1 MYVKS
6 GVCHIGISD
15 HSLVYAIRK
24 LCVSRKDPRIIRSR
38 QFRDFNANSFRYDL
52 SLAPWHIIEEYE
64 NDPNLA
70 WDAWKTIFLQISD
83 IYAPKRSR
91 KIRNKHSP
99 WLTPELKKLM
109 FERDRLKRIA
119 SKHDTEHNWSK
130 YRSARNNVN
139 RCIQDAKVAYYHNYF
154 RNNFGDIKNTW
165 KGVNEL
171 MGKNF
176 HTNVIS
182 SIKVGDCNYTSSSDI
197 SNAFNNHFTQVGP
210 KLVNNV
216 PT

>member
-52 SLAPWHIIEEYE
+52 SLAPWHIVEEYE

-70 WDAWKTIFLQISD
+70 WDAWKTIFLKISD
-83 IYAPKRSR
+83 IHAPNRSR

-119 SKHDTEHNWSK
+119 SKHDTERNWSK
-130 YRSARNNVN
+130 YPEVHE
-139 RCIQDAKVAYYHNYF
+139 IMLTDVYK
-154 RNNFGDIKNTW
+154 
-165 KGVNEL
+165 
-171 MGKNF
+171 M
-176 HTNVIS
+176 
-182 SIKVGDCNYTSSSDI
+182 
-197 SNAFNNHFTQVGP
+197 P
-210 KLVNNV
+210 KLHIITITLEIALVILK
-216 PT
+216 THGK